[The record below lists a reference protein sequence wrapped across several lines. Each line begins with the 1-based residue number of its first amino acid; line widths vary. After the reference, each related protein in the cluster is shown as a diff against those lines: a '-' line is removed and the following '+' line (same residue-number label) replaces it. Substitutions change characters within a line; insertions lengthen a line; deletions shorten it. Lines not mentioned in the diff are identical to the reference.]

1 MLGQRVEHI
10 SLFGRV
16 FFYMPT
22 HNADIIAIFEEIA
35 NLLEIQG
42 GNPFLIRAYRN
53 AARTISGLSQDV
65 NSLIKKDTDLTR
77 LPGIGND
84 LSEKIKEIVSTG
96 NCGLLQ
102 RLHKELPPAIA
113 EPMEI
118 FGIGQNG

>member
-1 MLGQRVEHI
+1 
-10 SLFGRV
+10 
-16 FFYMPT
+16 MPT